1 MDKKAE
7 NNQTDKE
14 KVLNIIKNVVTWLV
28 VAAAV
33 AMMIFTI
40 ISATTLD
47 RNNRSLFG
55 KKMFIVNS
63 DSMKATDFAAGDLI
77 FVKEVDPSTLKEG
90 DIISYTSTNTENF
103 GELITHKIKKLTVTA
118 SGEPGF
124 ITYGT
129 TTGEEDK
136 TIVTYPYIVGK
147 YTGKIAKM
155 GYFFQ
160 FLKTTPGYIVC
171 ILVPFMLL
179 IISQAWTSIKLFKQY
194 KAEQNAALEE
204 EKSKIAAEKE
214 ETQRMMAELLA
225 MKAQM
230 EQQLENAINKLFDE
244 YQLTKSEAEAL
255 EIVIDDYQQAHRK
268 LQEIKG
274 GAPITTPGTAPFQT
288 QTPPPSP
295 APEAPKANQNA
306 ERIASLEKDLADVE
320 KNITELRAAKEELE
334 ATYKTAETESQ
345 ISELSVT
352 IGKLTAVKVQISA
365 ELQKLKN

>member
-230 EQQLENAINKLFDE
+230 EQQ
-244 YQLTKSEAEAL
+244 
-255 EIVIDDYQQAHRK
+255 
-268 LQEIKG
+268 G

-352 IGKLTAVKVQISA
+352 IGKLTAIKVQISA

>member
-225 MKAQM
+225 LKAQM
-230 EQQLENAINKLFDE
+230 EQQ
-244 YQLTKSEAEAL
+244 
-255 EIVIDDYQQAHRK
+255 
-268 LQEIKG
+268 G

>member
-103 GELITHKIKKLTVTA
+103 GELITHKIKKMTVTA

-230 EQQLENAINKLFDE
+230 EQQ
-244 YQLTKSEAEAL
+244 
-255 EIVIDDYQQAHRK
+255 
-268 LQEIKG
+268 G

-295 APEAPKANQNA
+295 APEVPKANQNA

-320 KNITELRAAKEELE
+320 KNIAELRAAKEELE

>member
-1 MDKKAE
+1 MDKKTE
-7 NNQTDKE
+7 NKQTDKE

-230 EQQLENAINKLFDE
+230 EQQ
-244 YQLTKSEAEAL
+244 
-255 EIVIDDYQQAHRK
+255 
-268 LQEIKG
+268 G

-306 ERIASLEKDLADVE
+306 ERIALLEKDLADVE

>member
-230 EQQLENAINKLFDE
+230 EQQ
-244 YQLTKSEAEAL
+244 
-255 EIVIDDYQQAHRK
+255 
-268 LQEIKG
+268 G

-306 ERIASLEKDLADVE
+306 ERIALLEKDLADVE
-320 KNITELRAAKEELE
+320 KNIAELRAAKEELE

>member
-1 MDKKAE
+1 MDTNTEK
-7 NNQTDKE
+7 QTDKQ
-14 KVLNIIKNVVTWLV
+14 KIWNIIKNVVTWLV

-77 FVKEVDPSTLKEG
+77 FVKEVDPKTLKEG
-90 DIISYTSTNTENF
+90 DIISYTSTNTDNF

-194 KAEQNAALEE
+194 KSEQNAALEE
-204 EKSKIAAEKE
+204 EKNKIAAEKE

-230 EQQLENAINKLFDE
+230 EQQ
-244 YQLTKSEAEAL
+244 
-255 EIVIDDYQQAHRK
+255 
-268 LQEIKG
+268 G
-274 GAPITTPGTAPFQT
+274 GAPITTPGTVSAPAYLPT
-288 QTPPPSP
+288 EEPR
-295 APEAPKANQNA
+295 ANPNA
-306 ERIASLEKDLADVE
+306 ERIASLEKDLAEVE
-320 KNITELRAAKEELE
+320 KNIADLRAAKEALE
-334 ATYKTAETESQ
+334 SAPKSEETEKQ
-345 ISELSVT
+345 ISGISVT
-352 IGKLTAVKVQISA
+352 LGKLTAVKVQIST
-365 ELQKLKN
+365 EIRNLKG

>member
-230 EQQLENAINKLFDE
+230 EQQ
-244 YQLTKSEAEAL
+244 
-255 EIVIDDYQQAHRK
+255 
-268 LQEIKG
+268 G

-295 APEAPKANQNA
+295 APEAPKASQNA

-320 KNITELRAAKEELE
+320 KNIAELRAAKEELE

>member
-1 MDKKAE
+1 MDKKTE

-47 RNNRSLFG
+47 RNNRSFFG

-230 EQQLENAINKLFDE
+230 EQQ
-244 YQLTKSEAEAL
+244 
-255 EIVIDDYQQAHRK
+255 
-268 LQEIKG
+268 G

-320 KNITELRAAKEELE
+320 KNIAELRAAKEELE

>member
-1 MDKKAE
+1 MDKKTE
-7 NNQTDKE
+7 NKQTDKE

-118 SGEPGF
+118 SGDPGF

-230 EQQLENAINKLFDE
+230 EQQ
-244 YQLTKSEAEAL
+244 
-255 EIVIDDYQQAHRK
+255 
-268 LQEIKG
+268 G

-320 KNITELRAAKEELE
+320 KNIAELRAAKEELE

>member
-103 GELITHKIKKLTVTA
+103 GELITHKIKKLTVIA

-230 EQQLENAINKLFDE
+230 EQQ
-244 YQLTKSEAEAL
+244 
-255 EIVIDDYQQAHRK
+255 
-268 LQEIKG
+268 G

-320 KNITELRAAKEELE
+320 KNIAELRAAKEELE

>member
-230 EQQLENAINKLFDE
+230 EQQ
-244 YQLTKSEAEAL
+244 
-255 EIVIDDYQQAHRK
+255 
-268 LQEIKG
+268 G
-274 GAPITTPGTAPFQT
+274 GAPITTPGIAPFQT

-306 ERIASLEKDLADVE
+306 ERIALLEKDLADVE

>member
-147 YTGKIAKM
+147 YTSKIAKM

-230 EQQLENAINKLFDE
+230 EQQ
-244 YQLTKSEAEAL
+244 
-255 EIVIDDYQQAHRK
+255 
-268 LQEIKG
+268 G

-295 APEAPKANQNA
+295 APEVPKANQNA

-320 KNITELRAAKEELE
+320 KNIAELRAAKEELE

>member
-214 ETQRMMAELLA
+214 ETQRIMAELLA

-230 EQQLENAINKLFDE
+230 EQQ
-244 YQLTKSEAEAL
+244 
-255 EIVIDDYQQAHRK
+255 
-268 LQEIKG
+268 G

>member
-230 EQQLENAINKLFDE
+230 EQQ
-244 YQLTKSEAEAL
+244 
-255 EIVIDDYQQAHRK
+255 
-268 LQEIKG
+268 G

-306 ERIASLEKDLADVE
+306 ERIALLEKDLAEVE
-320 KNITELRAAKEELE
+320 KNIAELRAAKEELE

-365 ELQKLKN
+365 ELQNLKN

>member
-230 EQQLENAINKLFDE
+230 EQQ
-244 YQLTKSEAEAL
+244 
-255 EIVIDDYQQAHRK
+255 
-268 LQEIKG
+268 G

-306 ERIASLEKDLADVE
+306 ERISLLEKDLADVE